1 MGETKDEMKDE
12 TMGAMKDETMG
23 AMKDETMDETVLYQP
38 DAR

>member
-1 MGETKDEMKDE
+1 MGETKDE
-12 TMGAMKDETMG
+12 MKDETMG